1 MISQVG
7 LFTRELADKLEAEG
21 SGNHYRFCDTPEKK
35 DLLASYM
42 SKEEIRQFIG
52 ADNLQYLSLNS
63 LYLAITK
70 TARNNKNP
78 QYCDA
83 CFSNQY
89 PITLTDHEQL

>member
-1 MISQVG
+1 
-7 LFTRELADKLEAEG
+7 
-21 SGNHYRFCDTPEKK
+21 
-35 DLLASYM
+35 M

-89 PITLTDHEQL
+89 PINLTDHEQL